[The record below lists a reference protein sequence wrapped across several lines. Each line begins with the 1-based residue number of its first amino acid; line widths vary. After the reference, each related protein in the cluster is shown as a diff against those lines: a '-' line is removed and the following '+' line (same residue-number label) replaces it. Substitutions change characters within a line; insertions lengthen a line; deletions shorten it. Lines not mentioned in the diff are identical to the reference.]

1 MTGFWQRV
9 ELHNLIWPAVTL
21 AAGLTIALLPLSLAA
36 AVVLG
41 SIAFAVTLI
50 RPEYGLYLLIFAVPW
65 GSVREIRLGAMTVG
79 VTEALVGL
87 VLAAWLAKMIAT
99 REIKTVHPPLLLPL
113 LIFLGA
119 ILLSLTVTL
128 SLQYSLKEVLKWL
141 EVLGIYLFVVNVIG
155 RREAKVIVLLI
166 LLAGISQ
173 ALLGIY
179 QFFGRVGPEWFLLFD
194 RFMRAH
200 GTFEQPNPYG
210 GYLGLVLPLAYSL
223 LVALLNLSLS
233 PDHSPAVSGADCGP
247 RRAKDNPYSIKVQDA
262 GYKIQNCI
270 LHPACSAR
278 SWPFAFLFYGVAC
291 TVIAIALIMTW
302 SRGAWL
308 GFMAAFIVMNIVRSR
323 RAAALFALALILL
336 SFVFVMGGL
345 QLLPEAIT
353 QRFLDFLPFLGGV
366 DISRVEITP
375 ANFAVIER
383 LAHWQAGWDMFSE
396 HPWLGV
402 GIGNYEPVYPAYALP
417 RWDEPLGHAHNYYL
431 NIAAEAGLVGLC
443 AYLVLWATVFWQAWR
458 AVRRTSGYW
467 QGVAVG
473 ILGILT
479 HLAVHNFFDNLYV
492 HGMYVHIAILLGLI
506 FVVAPVK
513 QSSN

>member
-1 MTGFWQRV
+1 MTDFQQRV
-9 ELHNLIWPAVTL
+9 ESHNLVWPALVL
-21 AAGLTIALLPLSLAA
+21 ATGLAITLLPLTLVAA
-36 AVVLG
+36 IVLG
-41 SIAFAVTLI
+41 SIVFTVVLI

-79 VTEALVGL
+79 ITEALVGL
-87 VLAAWLAKMIAT
+87 VLAAWLAKMAAT
-99 REIKTVHPPLLLPL
+99 REIRTIHPPLLLPL
-113 LIFLGA
+113 LVFLGA

-128 SLQYSLKEVLKWL
+128 SLQYSLKEILKWL
-141 EVLGIYLFVVNVIG
+141 EVLGITLFVVNVIG
-155 RREAKVIVLLI
+155 RRGAKVIVLLI

-179 QFFGRVGPEWFLLFD
+179 QFFGRVGPEGFLLFD
-194 RFMRAH
+194 RFMRAY

-210 GYLGLVLPLAYSL
+210 GYLGLILPLAYSL
-223 LVALLNLSLS
+223 MVASFKIQ
-233 PDHSPAVSGADCGP
+233 DTGY
-247 RRAKDNPYSIKVQDA
+247 RIQDA
-262 GYKIQNCI
+262 
-270 LHPACSAR
+270 SSDR
-278 SWPFAFLFYGVAC
+278 SWPFAFLFYGLAC
-291 TVIAIALIMTW
+291 AVIAIALIMTW

-308 GFMAAFIVMNIVRSR
+308 GFIAAFIVMNVVRSR
-323 RAAALFALALILL
+323 RAAVLFALALILL
-336 SFVFVMGGL
+336 SFVIVMGGL
-345 QLLPEAIT
+345 QLLPEAII

-417 RWDEPLGHAHNYYL
+417 RWNDPLGHAHNYYL
-431 NIAAEAGLVGLC
+431 NIAAETGLVGLS
-443 AYLVLWATVFWQAWR
+443 AYLILWAAVFWQAWQT
-458 AVRRTSGYW
+458 VRRTSGYW

-492 HGMYVHIAILLGLI
+492 HAMYVHVAILLGLI
-506 FVVAPVK
+506 FVAAPVK
-513 QSSN
+513 HLSDKARVQ